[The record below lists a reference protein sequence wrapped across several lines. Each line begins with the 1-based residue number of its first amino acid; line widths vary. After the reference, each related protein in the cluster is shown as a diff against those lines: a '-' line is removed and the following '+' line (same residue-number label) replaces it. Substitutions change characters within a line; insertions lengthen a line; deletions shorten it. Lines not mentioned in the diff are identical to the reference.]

1 HRSAAMDLATA
12 VATRLEDVGYSL
24 AGANARSL
32 EEVDLLLNHTEQR
45 LHFLDWAFTKI
56 LGSMHTNRDRG
67 AAPAEMIDTVE
78 SRVCH
83 TAVLL
88 GMAQGDGRDAATGV
102 GGVPERATWLLEVA
116 RRVEDM
122 GRLRSRPEDQLALG
136 SYAPPSAAA
145 LLQPSSFPPLFSPDL
160 LTRAKADAAARRRDN
175 RANMSGIEEARQRLV
190 ELRER
195 KQQIHDDTILLAAQC
210 VVDPLR
216 DQSQQHTAAA
226 DANLTAAV
234 QRYLSLANEV
244 AYKVDRDL
252 LPWMQRN
259 PPPRPIKIGPRAS
272 AVHSQHSALLKILA
286 GLQVVQATAPSL
298 HEAATVTA
306 GTATPQVK
314 AWWVTVTGTATP
326 QVKAWWVAVAAAT
339 SSTAEIV
346 HSLRAEISALTG
358 PTQT

>member
-1 HRSAAMDLATA
+1 MPFAPCMPHPSTPPQHAQCVML
-12 VATRLEDVGYSL
+12 SC
-24 AGANARSL
+24 S
-32 EEVDLLLNHTEQR
+32 
-45 LHFLDWAFTKI
+45 I
-56 LGSMHTNRDRG
+56 SMH
-67 AAPAEMIDTVE
+67 PPY
-78 SRVCH
+78 
-83 TAVLL
+83 
-88 GMAQGDGRDAATGV
+88 ATPSPCGPQGV

-122 GRLRSRPEDQLALG
+122 GRLRSRPEDQLALASYAPPSAAALLLPARGPARIGLVCPAVSSSPAGPPCSSISRLLFPQHFSFPIPIPRPEDQLALG
-136 SYAPPSAAA
+136 SYAPLSAAA

-314 AWWVTVTGTATP
+314 AWWG
-326 QVKAWWVAVAAAT
+326 AVAAAT
-339 SSTAEIV
+339 ASTEESIQ
-346 HSLRAEISALTG
+346 SLRSEISALTAPAQSQLQG
-358 PTQT
+358 QPRRR

>member
-1 HRSAAMDLATA
+1 MHPPYATPSPC
-12 VATRLEDVGYSL
+12 GP
-24 AGANARSL
+24 
-32 EEVDLLLNHTEQR
+32 Q
-45 LHFLDWAFTKI
+45 
-56 LGSMHTNRDRG
+56 
-67 AAPAEMIDTVE
+67 
-78 SRVCH
+78 
-83 TAVLL
+83 
-88 GMAQGDGRDAATGV
+88 GV